1 MRHSAP
7 TSLRP
12 ATRAALLSAL
22 AVAILAASGC
32 SWFRKDASAYAATAE
47 NRPLEVPPD
56 LDLPQTT
63 GALAAPAGTSSA
75 LRSTTG
81 ARQGANVA
89 ATATTRGSGFNVAL
103 PRDAAYVRVG
113 QALEGVEGLQIASR
127 AQLLGAYDVS
137 YLGSNFLVRVTPVDA
152 GTYVSAVDPR
162 GLPTDGE
169 GPTRLMA
176 ALKAA
181 LGGN

>member
-1 MRHSAP
+1 MRHSASTP
-7 TSLRP
+7 LRP
-12 ATRAALLSAL
+12 AARAALLSAL
-22 AVAILAASGC
+22 AVAVLAASGC
-32 SWFRKDASAYAATAE
+32 SWFRKDAAVYAMSAE

-56 LDLPQTT
+56 LDLPQTS
-63 GALAAPAGTSSA
+63 GALATPAGTSA

-81 ARQGANVA
+81 ARPGATVA
-89 ATATTRGSGFNVAL
+89 ATATTPGLGFNVAL
-103 PRDAAYVRVG
+103 PRDQAYTRVG
-113 QALEGVEGLQIASR
+113 QALDGIEGLQVASR

-169 GPTRLMA
+169 GPTTLMA